1 MFVLFSLYCLNTSYI
16 CTCMHADVHAF
27 IYVCK
32 YHVCVQLCS
41 GYICFSFSFFFS
53 LLELCVTKKS
63 IGLWQ
68 VLFYA
73 LNLIFQ
79 KQRWSRHTFARLLL
93 LQSILERDNGRQES
107 DSAGVNDD
115 SAYFQ
120 PAACLG
126 QQGLGV

>member
-1 MFVLFSLYCLNTSYI
+1 MFILFSLYCLNTSYI

-63 IGLWQ
+63 IVLWQ
-68 VLFYA
+68 VLFYG
-73 LNLIFQ
+73 LSLIFQ
-79 KQRWSRHTFARLLL
+79 EQRWSSIRLHDCC
-93 LQSILERDNGRQES
+93 SCNRFMERDNGRQES
-107 DSAGVNDD
+107 GSAGVNDD

-120 PAACLG
+120 PAPCLG
-126 QQGLGV
+126 QQGLDV